1 MQRLVDGGR
10 RLFRKAR
17 DAVRGVD
24 RGVVTAEFAT
34 VLPAVVVIA
43 ALLLLLARAVTV
55 EMNCQDAASV
65 GARVAVT
72 TKDDGRARTAAL
84 EAADH
89 GAQVSISR
97 GVTKVDVVVSCP
109 VMPDPLHV
117 LPHAV
122 EGKATGLLQ

>member
-1 MQRLVDGGR
+1 MERSVGRGR
-10 RLFRKAR
+10 RLFHKAR

-24 RGVVTAEFAT
+24 SGVVTAEFAT

-43 ALLLLLARAVTV
+43 ALLLMLARAVTV

-72 TKDDGRARTAAL
+72 TKDNSRARSAAL

-89 GAQVSISR
+89 GSQVSVNR
-97 GVTKVDVVVSCP
+97 GIGKVDVVVSCP
-109 VMPDPLHV
+109 IMPDPLHV

-122 EGKATGLLQ
+122 KGKATGLLQ